1 MAVSFGDWT
10 GVLKMLKR
18 IILGSF
24 ILCSAFLLCIMW
36 FVISNNGLQT
46 IIKIIENFVPQ
57 LEIKNIRGRVL
68 DGLCIEGLNYKQ
80 DDGLNVD
87 INQLCLAWFWDKNTL
102 SLPYLEADKITVH
115 LSTQSKPSNEP
126 PIIPEIKLPFQIALP
141 LIRLKEIKVANFD
154 ISLFELSAFIDS
166 QVHINHFQI
175 KSPLF
180 QISSNGNIG
189 LQKPHDINLKTD
201 WDTNLLKGI
210 LEVSGNISE
219 LKLKNNLQKP
229 LVAQI
234 QAQISGLPQHIDWK
248 ADIATELVCYPFE
261 CEHSKIK
268 VKNINLQGEGDL
280 KNYQLKAK
288 VALSGENIP
297 ESQLNL
303 VANGTDKNLTLQE
316 ILIET
321 LQGQLKIKGEVS
333 WLPEITWDL
342 NIAGTNFDPSTQW
355 KEWVGSID
363 FSLQTAG
370 KKTDQL
376 QATVKLNELK
386 GTLRDYPLFA
396 TLQLQIDDS
405 NYQVNTF
412 EFMSGEALLKAKGF
426 YKDMLSFGG
435 EWEIKIPQLAELL
448 PEGEGSFY
456 SKGQIQP
463 QKVLVDLKG
472 KSLHFEDFALEN
484 MKGKIQ
490 AAMDIKAP
498 FLIELQA
505 ENLQQN
511 GETLL
516 ENLKLK
522 NEGKLE
528 NHRLVLDLNSIFA
541 TVKSELKGNFNL
553 EKQQWSG
560 LLQKLDL
567 NLQNNLG
574 DWKLKESVNIKASA
588 IEANLSKLCLQ
599 RDKAGICAKADWN
612 QTKGAQLEAI
622 MNTQFDILNIFLPS
636 DTNILGSI
644 QANLNATLSPSG
656 QLKGQAK
663 LELSEGSIELIL
675 AEDLRRFQHH
685 GGVISAQIDNAGLHG
700 EAKLHF
706 LENSFLDANW
716 RIAGLNHLPAP
727 NNLPINSQIDIKFN
741 DLNII
746 SGYVPIIENIKG
758 QIGMQL
764 KINGNLPTPRFEGF
778 VKLENGSVE
787 VPEIG
792 TRLKEINLN
801 LQTVSD
807 SQIQLDGSLQAGEGI
822 LKTQGLINW
831 QTLNGD
837 INIIGERLK
846 LLDTTEFTA
855 FVSPDL
861 NIKLEKEK
869 LSILGKIEIPSASI
883 TPNIS
888 LEKSDDPSKTKP
900 KTKLTPVSPDVVIV
914 NDEEEESESVSKFQ
928 THLKTL
934 VVLGD
939 DIKLNIVGFESKL
952 AGAVEFELSE
962 GSISGNGAFSIDKG
976 LYRAYGQ
983 DLEINQGLILFIDSP
998 VDDPNLDIRAV
1009 RKIRNDKNIPRVNE
1023 AGILITGSAQ
1033 SPVIELFS
1041 EPKVDDSQILAY
1053 IITGAAFNSDPTKS
1067 SLSVGGYVRP
1077 DLYVSFGFSLF
1088 DESKAFNLRYDIN
1101 EKWAVE
1107 TTIGDKDQ
1115 GLDFSYTLGR

>member
-1 MAVSFGDWT
+1 
-10 GVLKMLKR
+10 MLKR
-18 IILGSF
+18 IILATFIICSGFLLTISWF
-24 ILCSAFLLCIMW
+24 IL
-36 FVISNNGLQT
+36 SNNGLQT
-46 IIKIIENFVPQ
+46 IIKITEHFVPQ

-68 DGLCIEGLNYKQ
+68 DGFCADNIQYEQ
-80 DDGLNVD
+80 PDGLQVN
-87 INQLCLAWFWDKNTL
+87 INNLCLVWFWGENTL
-102 SLPYLEADKITVH
+102 SLPYFEADKTTVH
-115 LSTQSKPSNEP
+115 LPTQSKSSNEP
-126 PIIPEIKLPFQIALP
+126 PTIPEIKLPFQIALP
-141 LIRLKEIKVANFD
+141 LIRLKDIKIANFD
-154 ISLFELSAFIDS
+154 ISLFELSAFVDS
-166 QVHINHFQI
+166 QLHIDHFQV

-180 QISSNGNIG
+180 KISSKGNIG
-189 LQKPHDINLKTD
+189 LQKPHDIHLKTD

-210 LEVSGNISE
+210 LEVSGNINE

-234 QAQISGLPQHIDWK
+234 QAQLSGLPQHIDWK
-248 ADIATELVCYPFE
+248 ADISTDLICYPFE
-261 CEHSKIK
+261 CENSKIK
-268 VKNINLQGEGDL
+268 VKNIDVQGEGDL

-303 VANGTDKNLTLQE
+303 VANGTDKNLTFQE

-342 NIAGTNFDPSTQW
+342 KVVGTNFDPSTQW
-355 KEWVGSID
+355 KDWVGSIN
-363 FSLQTAG
+363 FALQTSG
-370 KKTDQL
+370 KKTEQL
-376 QATVKLNELK
+376 QATIKLNELK

-396 TLQLQIDDS
+396 MLELQINDS
-405 NYQVNTF
+405 HYQMDTF
-412 EFMSGEALLKAKGF
+412 EFMSGEALLKVKGF
-426 YKDMLSFGG
+426 YKDMLNFGG
-435 EWEIKIPQLAELL
+435 EWEIKVPQLVELL
-448 PEGEGSFY
+448 PEGEGSLY

-463 QKVLVDLKG
+463 QKVFVDLKG
-472 KSLHFEDFALEN
+472 DHLGFEDFTLEN
-484 MKGKIQ
+484 IKGKIQ
-490 AAMDIKAP
+490 AAVDIKSP

-505 ENLQQN
+505 NNLQQN
-511 GETLL
+511 DETLL

-522 NEGKLE
+522 SEGKLE
-528 NHRLVLDLNSIFA
+528 NHRLVLDLTSVFA
-541 TVKSELKGNFNL
+541 KINSELKGNFNL

-560 LLQKLDL
+560 LLQKLNLD
-567 NLQNNLG
+567 LQNNLG
-574 DWKLKESVNIKASA
+574 NWKLKEAVNIQASA

-599 RDKAGICAKADWN
+599 RDSAGICVKADWN
-612 QTKGAQLEAI
+612 QTKGAQLEAT
-622 MNTQFDILNIFLPS
+622 MNTQFDILNLFLPS
-636 DTNILGSI
+636 DTKIVGST
-644 QANLNATLSPSG
+644 QANLNVTLSPNG
-656 QLKGQAK
+656 QLQGQAK

-675 AEDLRRFQHH
+675 ADDLRRFQHH
-685 GGVISAQIDNAGLHG
+685 GGLISAQIDNSGLHG

-716 RIAGLNHLPAP
+716 RIAGLNRLPISS
-727 NNLPINSQIDIKFN
+727 NLPIDGQIAMKFN

-764 KINGNLPTPRFEGF
+764 KIKGNLPTPKFEGF
-778 VKLENGSVE
+778 VKLENGAAE

-807 SQIQLDGSLQAGEGI
+807 SQAQLNASLQAGEGT
-822 LKTQGLINW
+822 LQAQGLINW
-831 QTLNGD
+831 QTMNGD
-837 INIIGERLK
+837 IKIVGDHLK
-846 LLDTTEFTA
+846 LLDTAEFTA
-855 FVSPDL
+855 FFSPDL

-869 LSILGKIEIPSASI
+869 LDIQGTLEIPSASI

-900 KTKLTPVSPDVVIV
+900 KTKLTPLSPDVVIV
-914 NDEEEESESVSKFQ
+914 SDEEEESEPVSKFQ
-928 THLKTL
+928 THLKAL
-934 VVLGD
+934 VRLGD

-952 AGAVEFELSE
+952 AGAVEFKLSE
-962 GSISGNGAFSIDKG
+962 GSISGNGAFSINKG

-998 VDDPNLDIRAV
+998 FDDPNLDIRAV

>member
-1 MAVSFGDWT
+1 
-10 GVLKMLKR
+10 MLKR
-18 IILGSF
+18 ILLATFIICSGTLLTISWF
-24 ILCSAFLLCIMW
+24 IL
-36 FVISNNGLQT
+36 SNNGLQ
-46 IIKIIENFVPQ
+46 IIINLTEHFVPQ

-68 DGLCIEGLNYKQ
+68 DGFCAENVKYEQ
-80 DDGLNVD
+80 ADGLQVNLH
-87 INQLCLAWFWDKNTL
+87 NLCLAWFWGENTL
-102 SLPYLEADKITVH
+102 SLPYFEADKTTVH
-115 LSTQSKPSNEP
+115 LPTQSKSSNEP
-126 PIIPEIKLPFQIALP
+126 PTIPEIKLPFQIALP

-166 QVHINHFQI
+166 QLHIDHIQV

-180 QISSNGNIG
+180 QISSNGDIE

-210 LEVSGNISE
+210 LEVSGNINE
-219 LKLKNNLQKP
+219 LKLKNNFQKP
-229 LVAQI
+229 LVAQV

-248 ADIATELVCYPFE
+248 ADISTELVCYPFE

-268 VKNINLQGEGDL
+268 VKNIDVQGEGDL

-288 VALSGENIP
+288 VVLSGENIP
-297 ESQLNL
+297 ESQLSL
-303 VANGTDKNLTLQE
+303 IAKGTDKQLTIQE
-316 ILIET
+316 LLIDA
-321 LQGQLKIKGEVS
+321 LQGQLKSEGKIS

-342 NIAGTNFDPSTQW
+342 KMTGTNFDPSTQW

-363 FSLQTAG
+363 FALQTSG

-396 TLQLQIDDS
+396 MLELQIEDS
-405 NYQVNTF
+405 NYQIEQF
-412 EFMSGEALLKAKGF
+412 EFASGDARLKIKGF
-426 YKDMLSFGG
+426 YKDMLNFGG
-435 EWEIKIPQLAELL
+435 EWEIKIPQLVELL
-448 PEGEGSFY
+448 PKGEGSFY
-456 SKGQIQP
+456 SKGNIHP
-463 QKVLVDLKG
+463 QKVLADLTG
-472 KSLHFEDFALEN
+472 ENLRFQDFVLDN
-484 MKGKIQ
+484 IKGKIQ
-490 AAMDIKAP
+490 AAVDIKAP
-498 FLIELQA
+498 FAIELQA
-505 ENLQQN
+505 TNLQQN
-511 GETLL
+511 EEIFL
-516 ENLKLK
+516 ESLKLK
-522 NEGKLE
+522 SVGKLE
-528 NHRLVLDLNSIFA
+528 QHQLDLSAISPFFKINSHL
-541 TVKSELKGNFNL
+541 KSQINI

-567 NLQNNLG
+567 DLQNNLG
-574 DWKLKESVNIKASA
+574 NWKLKEAVNIQASQTE
-588 IEANLSKLCLQ
+588 INLSKLCLQ

-612 QTKGAQLEAI
+612 QTKGAQLEAT
-622 MNTQFDILNIFLPS
+622 MNTQFDVLNSFLPN
-636 DTNILGSI
+636 DTNIMGST
-644 QANLNATLSPSG
+644 QANLNATLSPNG
-656 QLKGQAK
+656 QLQGEAK
-663 LELSEGSIELIL
+663 VELSEGSIELIL

-685 GGVISAQIDNAGLHG
+685 GGLISAQIDNSGLHG

-727 NNLPINSQIDIKFN
+727 NNLPINGQIGIKFN
-741 DLNII
+741 DLNIV
-746 SGYVPIIENIKG
+746 SGYVPIIENVKG

-778 VKLENGSVE
+778 VTLENGAAE

-807 SQIQLDGSLQAGEGI
+807 SQAQLNASLQAGEGI
-822 LKTQGLINW
+822 LQAQGLINW
-831 QTLNGD
+831 QTLNAQ
-837 INIIGERLK
+837 IQMKGENLK
-846 LLDTTEFTA
+846 ALDTTEFSA
-855 FVSPDL
+855 LISPDFKITL
-861 NIKLEKEK
+861 AEEK
-869 LSILGKIEIPSASI
+869 LDIQGTLDIPSASI

-900 KTKLTPVSPDVVIV
+900 KTKLTPLSPDVVIV
-914 NDEEEESESVSKFQ
+914 SDEEEESEPVSKFQ
-928 THLKTL
+928 THLKAL
-934 VVLGD
+934 VRLGD